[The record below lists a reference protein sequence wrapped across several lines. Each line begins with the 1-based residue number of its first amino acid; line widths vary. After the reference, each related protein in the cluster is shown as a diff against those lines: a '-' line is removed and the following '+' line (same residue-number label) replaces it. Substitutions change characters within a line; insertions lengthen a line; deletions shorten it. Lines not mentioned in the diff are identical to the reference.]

1 MSAAPLGGAQGPALG
16 LVGVGTMGAAL
27 ARNLAGQG
35 RAVACFDVDGA
46 RLRNLAG
53 DVAVTVPCADLAAL
67 VAALSP
73 PRVLLLMVN
82 AGRSVDD
89 VLDPLLP
96 LLGPGDIVLDGGNS
110 HYRDTRRRAA
120 AARAHGVEYL
130 GVGISG
136 GEDGARNG
144 ASIMVGG
151 PRDAF
156 ERVAP
161 LLSGLAARVDNQPC
175 LGWMGGDGAGH
186 FVKMVH
192 NGIEYA
198 VMQLIAETWNT
209 MERLLDLTPDECAE
223 RIADWTES
231 DMGSYLLEI
240 TAELLAARDK
250 LTGKP
255 MIEMVGDRA
264 GQKGTGQ
271 WAAAAALE
279 LGVCAPTLAEAVFA
293 RNLSAL
299 AEHRR
304 AIAATRPP
312 RIILDMDTE
321 LGLALAPALDAATLC
336 AYAQGFSLIAAAAA
350 AEGWSTDL
358 AEVARVWRAGC
369 IIRSKALREVGL
381 AFRDAPTLPTL
392 LLDPDIAGRIA
403 RGALEMRSV
412 VSIGALHGVAM
423 PCLSSALA
431 YYDAY
436 GDTRL
441 WTTLI
446 QVQRDRFGAHGF
458 ERTDRPGR
466 FHLDGS
472 DA

>member
-1 MSAAPLGGAQGPALG
+1 MIAAPLGGGAGPALG
-16 LVGVGTMGAAL
+16 LVGVGIMGAAL
-27 ARNLAGQG
+27 ARNLAAQG
-35 RAVACFDVDGA
+35 LGVACYDVDA
-46 RLRNLAG
+46 QRVERLRS
-53 DVAVTVPCADLAAL
+53 DVSTTRACGDLAAL
-67 VAALSP
+67 VRALAP

-82 AGRSVDD
+82 AGRPVDA
-89 VLDPLLP
+89 VLDPLVP
-96 LLGPGDIVLDGGNS
+96 LLGPGDLVLDGGNS
-110 HYRDTRRRAA
+110 HYRDTKRRAA
-120 AARAHGVEYL
+120 AARARGIEYL

-156 ERVAP
+156 ERAAP
-161 LLSGLAARVDNQPC
+161 LLASLAARADGQPC

-198 VMQLIAETWNT
+198 VMQLIAETWTT
-209 MERLLDLTPDECAE
+209 MERLLDLSPSECAGRVAE
-223 RIADWTES
+223 WGAGA
-231 DMGSYLLEI
+231 MGSYLLEI
-240 TAELLAARDK
+240 TAELLAARDR

-255 MIEMVGDRA
+255 MVDVVSDRA

-271 WAAAAALE
+271 WAAAAALD
-279 LGVCAPTLAEAVFA
+279 LGVAAPTLAEAVFA
-293 RNLSAL
+293 RHLSGL
-299 AEHRR
+299 DGHRR
-304 AIAATRPP
+304 AVAATRPP
-312 RIILDMDTE
+312 QIILDMDTE
-321 LGLALAPALDAATLC
+321 LGSALAPALDAATLC

-369 IIRSKALREVGL
+369 IVRAKALTDVGL
-381 AFRDAPTLPTL
+381 AFRDAPALPTL
-392 LLDPDIAGRIA
+392 LLDPAIAQRIA
-403 RGALEMRSV
+403 RGALELRSV

-423 PCLSSALA
+423 PCLASALA

-441 WTTLI
+441 WTALI

-472 DA
+472 EA